1 MDASL
6 DEHGREAK
14 RARQEGEFGHS
25 DDHFAAQHVAV
36 GQMPMDGTV
45 AAPQPD
51 GQQVHQDL
59 NAGAM
64 VVHDASAEAAAAA
77 AAAAAASA
85 GLQVQGLELLQQ
97 QGTDADMQAVAAA
110 QAAAAAAQIAQMNAE
125 AAQQAAQQH
134 ELQLQAVQA
143 QLAAAAAGGQ
153 LDAASAAAL
162 AGAVPVS
169 AALTAGMQLDPAA
182 MAAAVA
188 GSLNIQGLTVQQL
201 VDANGQQV
209 HLMPDALQ
217 LQAAHD
223 AQLFAA
229 HQAGAPDELGE
240 YYSSEL
246 QRQQVETVRKADYQA
261 LAAAKR
267 SGHLA
272 TIQFTLDLPP
282 ELQDIELTERTGIVE
297 VPMNGDVMMLKRL
310 FQYQAHNKLLPA
322 LQTLLTETGEEM
334 VDAKDDGTPMP
345 LASYNVGNN
354 SNIILRI
361 TIPEDL
367 ENVPMVDEALASAAY
382 TSATG
387 GARTPSRK
395 TRWTTEQIEALIEG
409 VEKYGLSAWRTI
421 VMDPRLAS
429 KNNMQCKDKFRN
441 LCLTIIQGRPE
452 RGLTLPWQLK
462 DRVRALIEQEN
473 IKV

>member
-1 MDASL
+1 
-6 DEHGREAK
+6 
-14 RARQEGEFGHS
+14 
-25 DDHFAAQHVAV
+25 
-36 GQMPMDGTV
+36 MDGGV
-45 AAPQPD
+45 PAPQPD
-51 GQQVHQDL
+51 EQHVHQDML
-59 NAGAM
+59 AHAAGM
-64 VVHDASAEAAAAA
+64 GVHDAGAEAAA

-85 GLQVQGLELLQQ
+85 GLQVQALEHLQQ
-97 QGTDADMQAVAAA
+97 HGTEDIHAAAAA
-110 QAAAAAAQIAQMNAE
+110 QAAADAAQMAQMNAE

-143 QLAAAAAGGQ
+143 QLAAAAAGG

-169 AALTAGMQLDPAA
+169 AALSAGMQLDPAA

-223 AQLFAA
+223 AQMFAT

-246 QRQQVETVRKADYQA
+246 QRQQVETVRKADFQA

-272 TIQFTLDLPP
+272 TIQFQLDLPP

-297 VPMNGDVMMLKRL
+297 VPMNGDVMLLKRL

-334 VDAKDDGTPMP
+334 ADARDDGSPTP
-345 LASYNVGNN
+345 LAHYNVGNN
-354 SNIILRI
+354 STIILRI
-361 TIPEDL
+361 SIPEDL
-367 ENVPMVDEALASAAY
+367 EHVPMVDEALASSAY

-395 TRWTTEQIEALIEG
+395 TRWTTDQIEALIEG

-462 DRVRALIEQEN
+462 ERVRALIEQEN

>member
-6 DEHGREAK
+6 EEQGREAK
-14 RARQEGEFGHS
+14 RPRQEGEFGHS
-25 DDHFAAQHVAV
+25 DDHFTAQHVAV
-36 GQMPMDGTV
+36 GQMAMDGGV

-51 GQQVHQDL
+51 EQQVHHDML
-59 NAGAM
+59 AHAAGM
-64 VVHDASAEAAAAA
+64 SVHDAGAEV
-77 AAAAAASA
+77 AAAAASA
-85 GLQVQGLELLQQ
+85 GLQVQGLEHLQQ
-97 QGTDADMQAVAAA
+97 QGTDDMHAAAAA
-110 QAAAAAAQIAQMNAE
+110 QAAAAAAQIAQINAE

-143 QLAAAAAGGQ
+143 QLAAAAAGG

-169 AALTAGMQLDPAA
+169 AALSAGMQLDPAA

-223 AQLFAA
+223 AQMFAA

-272 TIQFTLDLPP
+272 TIQFQLDLPP
-282 ELQDIELTERTGIVE
+282 ELADIELTERTGIVE

-334 VDAKDDGTPMP
+334 ADAKDDGSPTP
-345 LASYNVGNN
+345 LAHYNVGNN

-361 TIPEDL
+361 SIPEDL
-367 ENVPMVDEALASAAY
+367 EHVPMVDEALASAAY